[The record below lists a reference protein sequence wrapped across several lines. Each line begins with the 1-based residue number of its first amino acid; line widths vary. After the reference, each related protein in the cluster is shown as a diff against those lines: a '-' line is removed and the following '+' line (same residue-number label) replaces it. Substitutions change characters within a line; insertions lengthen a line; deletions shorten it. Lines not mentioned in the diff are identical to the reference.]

1 MVSYASTTL
10 FEAFVDVFIYFCVV
24 GKLMEMHGESTTTT
38 SGGKGG
44 STKVERSY
52 EPPVQESV

>member
-1 MVSYASTTL
+1 MQVQEYRHLLICL
-10 FEAFVDVFIYFCVV
+10 FIVYVV
-24 GKLMEMHGESTTTT
+24 GKLMEMHGEATTST

>member
-1 MVSYASTTL
+1 MFYL
-10 FEAFVDVFIYFCVV
+10 RFLV
-24 GKLMEMHGESTTTT
+24 GKLMELHGESTS

-44 STKVERSY
+44 SSKVERSY